1 MTINYLPITTWDAF
15 QVIVANWENN
25 ANECMYGLVEL
36 LNNFIGFV
44 IRLIEKL
51 QKSTFESP
59 NKRSYWTRNI

>member
-36 LNNFIGFV
+36 LNNFISFDSV
-44 IRLIEKL
+44 DRKTPKIN
-51 QKSTFESP
+51 F
-59 NKRSYWTRNI
+59 